1 MKKYKVGLLGV
12 GGITLRHIPAWLKHE
27 DAELVAMC
35 DIRPEQMEK
44 YPEIRHYTDYYEM
57 MENEELDILDIAL
70 PTFLHAQY
78 AEDALNRG
86 LHVFCEKPISLKK
99 EDVQRLYSAAEKNNV
114 CFMVGHSV
122 RFGDQYQLLR
132 NIIKD
137 GRYGKLLSGK
147 LFRLSAMPNWSWDG
161 WMQDPKR
168 SGGVACDL
176 HIHDLDFM
184 VYALGAPKS
193 HKSYRTQY
201 PGKDYIFATYDYG
214 DFFVNIEAAW
224 YGCPHPF
231 HSGFSFQFEKAVIT
245 WDKAFKAIYLE
256 NGEIIDLSQPEP
268 EALGGMNI
276 MNTPSHEREF
286 KYFVDCIKAGK
297 PADMIKPEELEA
309 VLSIIE
315 TM

>member
-1 MKKYKVGLLGV
+1 
-12 GGITLRHIPAWLKHE
+12 
-27 DAELVAMC
+27 
-35 DIRPEQMEK
+35 
-44 YPEIRHYTDYYEM
+44 
-57 MENEELDILDIAL
+57 
-70 PTFLHAQY
+70 
-78 AEDALNRG
+78 
-86 LHVFCEKPISLKK
+86 
-99 EDVQRLYSAAEKNNV
+99 
-114 CFMVGHSV
+114 
-122 RFGDQYQLLR
+122 
-132 NIIKD
+132 
-137 GRYGKLLSGK
+137 
-147 LFRLSAMPNWSWDG
+147 MPNWSWDG

-224 YGCPHPF
+224 YGSPHPF

-309 VLSIIE
+309 VLAEIE
-315 TM
+315 AYVASDVVKAALDMPGNEVEEPETETPEAPEGEENEGAGEEAPEEEPEEEKVYTSVAFFYDKWLASKSLKVVEPTV